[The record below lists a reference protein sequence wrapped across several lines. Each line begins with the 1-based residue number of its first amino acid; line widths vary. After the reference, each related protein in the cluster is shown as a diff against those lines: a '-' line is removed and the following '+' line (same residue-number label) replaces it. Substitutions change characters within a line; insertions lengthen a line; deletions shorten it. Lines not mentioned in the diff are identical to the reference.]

1 MFSRPPSL
9 LQSQQLWRV
18 LVFFI
23 PLQSKKVGKNIA
35 KGVDSRKKKARFE
48 GTYKSTFLTGLW
60 ESGKFVSMSNM
71 SSSTSE

>member
-48 GTYKSTFLTGLW
+48 GSI
-60 ESGKFVSMSNM
+60 
-71 SSSTSE
+71 